1 MTIAS
6 CRSNTC
12 LLIYKS
18 GTKPYEKYGSAQK
31 KMFDRKKKIVYAFD
45 AALLR
50 VAYAYDDK
58 AYFID

>member
-1 MTIAS
+1 MKITAVH
-6 CRSNTC
+6 
-12 LLIYKS
+12 K
-18 GTKPYEKYGSAQK
+18 K

-45 AALLR
+45 AALLS

>member
-1 MTIAS
+1 MK
-6 CRSNTC
+6 NTAVH
-12 LLIYKS
+12 K
-18 GTKPYEKYGSAQK
+18 K
-31 KMFDRKKKIVYAFD
+31 KMFDRKKNIMYAFD